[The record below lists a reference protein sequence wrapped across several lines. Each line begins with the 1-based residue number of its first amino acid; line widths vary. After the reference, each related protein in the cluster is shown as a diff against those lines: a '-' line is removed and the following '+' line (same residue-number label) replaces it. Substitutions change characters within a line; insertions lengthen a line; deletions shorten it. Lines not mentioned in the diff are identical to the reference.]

1 MKKHLF
7 IDIIC
12 AGTVAAAVLTGCGK
26 SNSLSCQ
33 AGMSKIETCD
43 YQGAIESFNEI
54 ISKDSSNRDAYRGLG
69 IAYYKLGDIKTAEEQ
84 FDTVITKSGSRYD
97 SICLDAM
104 KYYAECLTKSGE
116 YDKAIEYYTTLID
129 ECGKA
134 DKADLYYLRGCA
146 YVHTGNENN
155 AALDFE
161 EAISLS
167 DNSYSLYCNMYNEF
181 MASGYTDRAESYLR
195 RLISSKDADDFL
207 IGKTYYLFGD
217 YTQAEQ
223 FLKKA
228 IDSGEKDAAFYLA
241 LTYEAQERYSEAED
255 LYMDCIN
262 KDKSNSEVYNQYGA
276 YLIKRFKYTEAL
288 EYISKGLESAKGETK
303 KALLYNQAICYEYLG
318 DFSKALDLFESYVK
332 DYSDDTKALREYT
345 FLKSRVS

>member
-1 MKKHLF
+1 MTDKL
-7 IDIIC
+7 D
-12 AGTVAAAVLTGCGK
+12 GQVLYA
-26 SNSLSCQ
+26 S
-33 AGMSKIETCD
+33 D
-43 YQGAIESFNEI
+43 FN
-54 ISKDSSNRDAYRGLG
+54 A
-69 IAYYKLGDIKTAEEQ
+69 
-84 FDTVITKSGSRYD
+84 
-97 SICLDAM
+97 
-104 KYYAECLTKSGE
+104 
-116 YDKAIEYYTTLID
+116 
-129 ECGKA
+129 KA

-228 IDSGEKDAAFYLA
+228 IDAGEKDAAFYLA

-255 LYMDCIN
+255 LYMDYIN
-262 KDKSNSEVYNQYGA
+262 KDTSNSEVYNQYGA